1 MTYLVYTSV
10 LCLRKALSV
19 SVIVG
24 THVGRGSQPTIEC
37 LTSGLSRGM
46 NGVTLGYCYSG
57 DYPIRIT
64 GCLGMPGLIP

>member
-1 MTYLVYTSV
+1 MYTTVS
-10 LCLRKALSV
+10 CLRKTLGV
-19 SVIVG
+19 FVIVG

-37 LTSGLSRGM
+37 LTVGLSRGM

-57 DYPIRIT
+57 DYLTRIS